1 LVGGYEPLTV
11 SREPDMERDEVKE
24 LHFITSV
31 NNLRSILERGILSHD
46 RAQRLDH
53 ESCANESVQ
62 GIRSRKRVPNGLPL
76 HSYANLYFHAR
87 NPMMSAIRERTDL
100 VVVRVS
106 EGVLDIQDTVLSDGN
121 AATYGTRFHPSP
133 ENLAYLD
140 SALVFA
146 KYWTDENFWPDE
158 EKKRVRNAEVL
169 VPSMVASHYIEG
181 CYVDT
186 RTKRDYCEGLAGT
199 LDVTIR
205 REIFFK

>member
-1 LVGGYEPLTV
+1 
-11 SREPDMERDEVKE
+11 MERDELKE
-24 LHFITSV
+24 LHYITSAS
-31 NNLRSILERGILSHD
+31 NLGSILERGILSHD
-46 RAQRLDH
+46 RAARFDH

-62 GIRSRKRVPNGLPL
+62 DIRSRKRVPNGSRL

-87 NPMMSAIRERTDL
+87 NPMMYAIHERTDL

-106 EGVLDIQDTVLSDGN
+106 EVVLDIEDTVLADGN
-121 AATYGTRFHPSP
+121 AATFGTRFHASP
-133 ENLAYLD
+133 EGLVYLN

-146 KYWTDENFWPDE
+146 KYWTDESFWPDE

-169 VPSMVASHYIEG
+169 VPNMVASEYIEG

-186 RTKRDYCEGLAGT
+186 RTKRDYCEDLDET